1 MITARYLSKRVVFLS
16 YLTFSVGSRGNNWS
30 GKRCYH
36 PLLKN
41 GFKSAPARGEA
52 FSSHVGLT
60 CVLVLMPLSGVCPVS
75 FFGMLRKGH
84 LLPGSPGALDS
95 FQHRVR
101 TDFQSP
107 SSLGVLGYYLLEW
120 NHSVKG
126 NGCPSSLPSH
136 PLVPPLSCY
145 SNYPGSVL
153 YFTGIPGLTSLF
165 VSQFTRSASK
175 NFYLPYV
182 FLETSLC
189 TWLPG
194 PASLRWCKPFFP

>member
-36 PLLKN
+36 PLLEN
-41 GFKSAPARGEA
+41 GFKSAPARVEA

-60 CVLVLMPLSGVCPVS
+60 FVLVLMPLSGICPVS

-126 NGCPSSLPSH
+126 NGCPSSPPSH

-153 YFTGIPGLTSLF
+153 YFTGIPG
-165 VSQFTRSASK
+165 RAH
-175 NFYLPYV
+175 
-182 FLETSLC
+182 
-189 TWLPG
+189 
-194 PASLRWCKPFFP
+194 KPFCFSVHQICV